1 MPLQNWSENIVIAEL
16 HDEPDFS
23 EDTDIIKVKLEESD
37 HFDLILD
44 LTNVTKLNS
53 SNLGALVEIHKK
65 MITRKRKLLLCSIQD
80 GAWSVMLVTGLDRVF
95 RFATD
100 LTTALALVQI
110 GDISLDG
117 ELEEEA

>member
-1 MPLQNWSENIVIAEL
+1 MPLQDWSENIVIAEL

-23 EDTDIIKVKLEESD
+23 EDTDLIKVKLDESD

-65 MITRKRKLLLCSIQD
+65 MITRKNYSRITF
-80 GAWSVMLVTGLDRVF
+80 LVVKILPSK
-95 RFATD
+95 
-100 LTTALALVQI
+100 
-110 GDISLDG
+110 ISK
-117 ELEEEA
+117 